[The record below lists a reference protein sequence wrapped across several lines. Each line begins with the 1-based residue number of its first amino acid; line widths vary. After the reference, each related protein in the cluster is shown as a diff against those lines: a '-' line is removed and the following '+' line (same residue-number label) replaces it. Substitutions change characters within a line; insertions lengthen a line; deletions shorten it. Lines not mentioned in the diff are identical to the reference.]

1 MSVSFIEPDVA
12 KLRLELGLNSPNAVD
27 PLASDDTTPVETLS
41 LKEGADPDQQQHL
54 SVNYA
59 TLANTNSNSLLFR
72 RMSAASS
79 VEEPLSDVES
89 VRPKL
94 EGSRK
99 QSVAS
104 TLSTWSAISARSTGL
119 QSLTESPFKRR
130 ISFDTISRVIPTAQ
144 PQTSSTFKF
153 SRPSFSSSGAS
164 GLLGRTSLSDD
175 SYCSFAVSC
184 KHEDHKTTYWSRS
197 FLCSMSSANKSRRA
211 LQWVLE
217 NVLENGDELVCLKV
231 DHDQNKEPAQYQQ
244 EAEDILASI
253 VSTIDPLLEIKIVV
267 EVAIGSIK
275 TVVKK
280 TMLLYQPALVVVG
293 TTAKAYSN
301 VMRYMTRKTLSK

>member
-27 PLASDDTTPVETLS
+27 PLASDDTNVERLS
-41 LKEGADPDQQQHL
+41 LKEGAAANEQQHL

-59 TLANTNSNSLLFR
+59 TLSNTNSNSLLYR
-72 RMSAASS
+72 RMSTASS
-79 VEEPLSDVES
+79 VEDPLSDVES

-94 EGSRK
+94 EGNRK
-99 QSVAS
+99 HSVAS
-104 TLSTWSAISARSTGL
+104 TVSTWSAISARSTGL
-119 QSLTESPFKRR
+119 QSLTESPFKKR
-130 ISFDTISRVIPTAQ
+130 ISFDTISRVIPTVQ
-144 PQTSSTFKF
+144 PQSSTFKF
-153 SRPSFSSSGAS
+153 SRPSFSAS
-164 GLLGRTSLSDD
+164 GTSGRASLSDD

-231 DHDQNKEPAQYQQ
+231 DHDQNKDPAQYQQ

-293 TTAKAYSN
+293 TTAKSYSN